1 MKIYTLTGPSGT
13 GKSFR
18 AMGIA
23 REKNID
29 AIIDDGL
36 FIYHDAVIEGESA
49 KKSSTKIG
57 AVKSAI
63 FYDDE
68 KAEAVKTAIREKEP
82 QSILVLGTSDEMADK
97 IIDRLELFGIGM
109 TEPIRKKL
117 PKTGRKRKRVEPPH
131 PEVERIYIEDIASE
145 DERRIAKV
153 QRSVYGKHVIPVPT
167 VTLKKSFAGYF
178 LDSLA
183 RIRGKDMSLSPER
196 TVVRPTF
203 SYMGDYILS
212 NRVITDICN
221 IAAKNDEAIES
232 VIMITQEPS
241 PENYKINIAVRLN
254 RGYSVWD
261 SASDFQRNLY
271 DMIEKMTA
279 FNMTEVNVEIRGII

>member
-1 MKIYTLTGPSGT
+1 
-13 GKSFR
+13 
-18 AMGIA
+18 MGIA

-36 FIYHDAVIEGESA
+36 FIYHDSVIAGESA
-49 KKSSTKIG
+49 KKSATKIG
-57 AVKSAI
+57 AVKTAV

-68 KAEAVKTAIREKEP
+68 KAEAVRRAIEEKKPE
-82 QSILVLGTSDEMADK
+82 SILVLGTSDDMTDK
-97 IIDRLELFGIGM
+97 ILSRLNLLNISEA
-109 TEPIRKKL
+109 P
-117 PKTGRKRKRVEPPH
+117 VENSAI
-131 PEVERIYIEDIASE
+131 ERIYIEDISSE
-145 DERRIAKV
+145 VERKQAKV
-153 QRSVYGKHVIPVPT
+153 QRSVYGKHVIPVPA

-212 NRVITDICN
+212 NRVISDICS
-221 IAAKNDEAIES
+221 ITAKTDESIES

-241 PENYKINIAVRLN
+241 PENYKLHIAVRMN
-254 RGYSVWD
+254 KGYPVWE
-261 SASDFQRNLY
+261 SAAAFQRRLS
-271 DMIEKMTA
+271 DTVEKMTA